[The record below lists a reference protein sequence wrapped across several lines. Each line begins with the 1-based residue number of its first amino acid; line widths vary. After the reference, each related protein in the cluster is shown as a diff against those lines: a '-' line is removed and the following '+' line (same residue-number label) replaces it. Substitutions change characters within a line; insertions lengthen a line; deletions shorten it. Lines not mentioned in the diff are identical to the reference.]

1 MYEYKPLFINSIQK
15 TNKNVI
21 DSMIKLNKIK
31 RMINEKENLKK

>member
-1 MYEYKPLFINSIQK
+1 MYEYKPLFTNSIQK